1 MTSWELAA
9 RRALWSGGAA
19 AALSGAAL
27 ALCGKLERNASAAGP
42 LNGPSQWLWGPRA
55 ASRREASA
63 SHTLV
68 GYAIHH
74 AASFGWAL
82 LHEKHVSSRAQDRGL
97 PAYLIGG
104 ALTAAFACA
113 VDFGVARGRLQPGF
127 NRQLSRTSL
136 ALVYAAFGL
145 GLALGRNPS
154 QLRRGPAK
162 PGRTRIASSSRNAP
176 PAQDARDRPRVGDA
190 TRATA
195 AEVVRGR

>member
-154 QLRRGPAK
+154 QLQRRPGK
-162 PGRTRIASSSRNAP
+162 PGRARIGSTSRNRRPVQHGRDGTGVPDAAP
-176 PAQDARDRPRVGDA
+176 ARS
-190 TRATA
+190 
-195 AEVVRGR
+195 AEVARGL